1 MACQSVYRMAVIGRD
16 QVYSILSHRCMAC
29 QWRGVAWAPWH
40 RSLARPSK
48 GNPSLCC
55 CGGRW
60 RTTVRVS
67 ICQESGIGIM
77 DDPDQPSTEEKTRVP
92 RDGERFFVH
101 RSSESGSVIV
111 YGSSS
116 SCCHV
121 TYF

>member
-1 MACQSVYRMAVIGRD
+1 
-16 QVYSILSHRCMAC
+16 
-29 QWRGVAWAPWH
+29 
-40 RSLARPSK
+40 
-48 GNPSLCC
+48 
-55 CGGRW
+55 
-60 RTTVRVS
+60 
-67 ICQESGIGIM
+67 M

-121 TYF
+121 TYFTTATPLAVPPSCEEGTVT